1 MIKVAG
7 VWEQG
12 WNTPICEYDLWA
24 YPLRDFGVDEWYM
37 TPVSGINRPG
47 LTELKSL
54 EEVTAL
60 NPDLV
65 PVYVDEEGEVE
76 LQDFEHPEDVLYICG
91 KASYSPWRASGATGK
106 SIRIKTIQDKGLLWP
121 HQCMALI
128 LYDRMLKSWQ

>member
-12 WNTPICEYDLWA
+12 WNTPLSEYDLWA
-24 YPLRDFGVDEWYM
+24 YPLRDFEVDEWYM
-37 TPVSGINRPG
+37 TPISGIDRPAI
-47 LTELKSL
+47 TELKSL
-54 EEVTAL
+54 DEVIAL
-60 NPDLV
+60 NPDLI
-65 PVYVDEEGEVE
+65 PVYVDEEGETD
-76 LQDFEHPEDVLYICG
+76 LRDFDHPENVLYICG

-128 LYDRMLKSWQ
+128 LYDRMLKS